1 MSLSAREQR
10 TLEAIADGLAESD
23 PGLGS
28 LLGLFSRL
36 AAGEEMPAR
45 NEIHQ
50 IRPPTTGRPYRNR
63 SLCRLCPRPGWN
75 RAAVLLW
82 LVITIGLIAVS
93 LALNNRGPGRCAP
106 PWGTACTGSA
116 PAHAGAGR

>member
-10 TLEAIADGLAESD
+10 ALESIADGLAESD
-23 PGLGS
+23 PGLDS
-28 LLGLFSRL
+28 LLGIFSRL
-36 AAGEEMPAR
+36 ASGEEIPAG
-45 NEIHQ
+45 NEIHP
-50 IRPPTTGRPYRNR
+50 IRPSATGRNR
-63 SLCRLCPRPGWN
+63 SLRRLCPRPGWN